1 MNLGLSLLSQIK
13 DGYAQRTIQQLIS
26 NVGQGYHKQ
35 HNANDTHGTITAS
48 GSISERLRAVAMGA
62 WIAVAFLATNY
73 TATGTTWT
81 VTNAQQV
88 TLKYMLIGTT
98 LFVTFYINTSTVGG
112 ATANLFLTLPLNAS
126 STVTAYGTCSYND
139 NGTYGTG
146 VILAATGTTSP
157 QLKLMKNLGG
167 SVNWSNSSALTIAG
181 QIAFEV
187 TGSI

>member
-1 MNLGLSLLSQIK
+1 MNLGLAFINQMQ
-13 DGYAQRTIQQLIS
+13 DGYAKRTLTQLVANI
-26 NVGQGYHKQ
+26 GTGYGKQ
-35 HNANDTHGTITAS
+35 HNADDTHGTVTLT
-48 GSISERLRAVAMGA
+48 GTISERKRTVPLGA
-62 WIAVAFLATNY
+62 WASVAFLASNF

-81 VTNAQQV
+81 VTAAQQV

-126 STVTAYGTCSYND
+126 STATAYGTCDYND

-157 QLKLMKNLGG
+157 TLRLMKNLGG
-167 SVNWSNSSALTIAG
+167 SVNWSNSAALTIAG
-181 QIAFEV
+181 TMAFDV
-187 TGSI
+187 SGSI